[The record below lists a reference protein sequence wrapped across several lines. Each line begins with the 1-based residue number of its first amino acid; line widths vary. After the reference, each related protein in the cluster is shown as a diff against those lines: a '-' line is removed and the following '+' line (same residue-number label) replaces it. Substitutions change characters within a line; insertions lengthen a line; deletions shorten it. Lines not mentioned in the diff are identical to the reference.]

1 MPFYKWGYVRTTPP
15 NNAGYPI
22 LPMARIFFITSNF
35 SRSID
40 GRRWKSKLTPGDCWG
55 WDSLVPRR
63 VDSLAGDLKFALY
76 MKSISR
82 NLQRTWLL
90 LRLGFLSNLH
100 QELVSYKP
108 TKRWYRMTMNIY
120 LCFIVFPHFWHS
132 LSTRT
137 LPSSSNFSA
146 SKRSALDPPNGG
158 HSSMRRPPPERQR
171 SAGRR
176 RWVTSHWWCFSWE
189 NHAKCCQWLLEL
201 YILYIYYLFV
211 ASFSKCNFYLMFV
224 V

>member
-1 MPFYKWGYVRTTPP
+1 MFFYKWGYVRTTPP
-15 NNAGYPI
+15 NNAGYPT

-35 SRSID
+35 SRAID

-63 VDSLAGDLKFALY
+63 VDSLAGDLKFAPY

-82 NLQRTWLL
+82 NLQLTWLL

-108 TKRWYRMTMNIY
+108 TKRWYRMTMG
-120 LCFIVFPHFWHS
+120 FFVFPNFWHS

-146 SKRSALDPPNGG
+146 SKRTALDPL
-158 HSSMRRPPPERQR
+158 SQWRAQLRIRPPPERQR

-176 RWVTSHWWCFSWE
+176 RWVKWSDHDDVFVGKT
-189 NHAKCCQWLLEL
+189 NGCQMLPMVAGAFH
-201 YILYIYYLFV
+201 IIYIYIYLLHHFPSV
-211 ASFSKCNFYLMFV
+211 ISI
-224 V
+224 